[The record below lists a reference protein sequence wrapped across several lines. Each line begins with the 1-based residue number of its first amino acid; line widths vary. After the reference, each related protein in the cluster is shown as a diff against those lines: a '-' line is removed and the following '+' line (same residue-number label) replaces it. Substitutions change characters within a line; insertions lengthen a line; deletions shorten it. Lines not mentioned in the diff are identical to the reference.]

1 MKLSDYPMFCE
12 NMTTLK
18 ETSADKRD
26 AASCAYMTES
36 DIPAVDFDLVKKKYV
51 EKLGLSVV
59 PMSNDA
65 LFHHGEEKV
74 VFVEFKNGYIGKKEQ
89 FNIRKKIYDSVLI
102 YSDITKSGISSMR
115 EDVDYV
121 LVYNEDINSG
131 DSGQLE
137 KGADYIQDS
146 RSFDSF
152 AKNVSALARE
162 RYDRFGV
169 RMFEN
174 YCFKRV
180 HTYTKAEFETYLTD
194 GWDNHMRG

>member
-26 AASCAYMTES
+26 ATSCAYMTQS
-36 DIPAVDFDLVKKKYV
+36 DILAVDFDEVKKRYV
-51 EKLGLSVV
+51 ESLGLSVV

-65 LFHHGEEKV
+65 LFHHGKEKV
-74 VFVEFKNGYIGKKEQ
+74 VFVEFKNGHIGKKEQ

-115 EDVDYV
+115 EEVEYV
-121 LVYNEDINSG
+121 LVYNEAINGG
-131 DSGQLE
+131 DSDSLE
-137 KGADYIQDS
+137 KGADFIQDS
-146 RSFDSF
+146 PSFDSF
-152 AKNVSALARE
+152 AKGVSVLARE
-162 RYDRFGV
+162 RYVGFGV

-180 HTYTKAEFETYLTD
+180 YTYTEEEFEKYLTD
-194 GWDNHMRG
+194 GGGYHMRG

>member
-51 EKLGLSVV
+51 EELGLSVV

-65 LFHHGEEKV
+65 LFHHGEEKI

-121 LVYNEDINSG
+121 LVYNEDINTG

-146 RSFDSF
+146 PSFDSF
-152 AKNVSALARE
+152 AKGVSALARE
-162 RYDRFGV
+162 RYVGFGV
-169 RMFEN
+169 GMFEN

-180 HTYTKAEFETYLTD
+180 HTYTEAEFEKYLQTA
-194 GWDNHMRG
+194 GAIT

>member
-65 LFHHGEEKV
+65 LFHHEEEKV
-74 VFVEFKNGYIGKKEQ
+74 VFVEFKNGHIGKKEQ

-102 YSDITKSGISSMR
+102 YSDITKSGISNMR
-115 EDVDYV
+115 EEVEYV
-121 LVYNEDINSG
+121 LVYNEDINTG
-131 DSGQLE
+131 DFGQLE
-137 KGADYIQDS
+137 KGADFIQDS
-146 RSFDSF
+146 ISFNSF
-152 AKNVSALARE
+152 AKNVSALAKE
-162 RYDRFGV
+162 RYVGFGV
-169 RMFEN
+169 GMFEN

-180 HTYTKAEFETYLTD
+180 HTYTEAEFEKYLQTA
-194 GWDNHMRG
+194 GAIT

>member
-65 LFHHGEEKV
+65 LFHHEEEKV
-74 VFVEFKNGYIGKKEQ
+74 VFVEFKNGHIGKKEQ

-102 YSDITKSGISSMR
+102 YSDITKSGISNMR
-115 EDVDYV
+115 EEVEYV
-121 LVYNEDINSG
+121 LVYNEDINTG
-131 DSGQLE
+131 DFGQLE
-137 KGADYIQDS
+137 KGADFIQDS
-146 RSFDSF
+146 ISFNSF
-152 AKNVSALARE
+152 AKNVSALAKE
-162 RYDRFGV
+162 RYVGFGV
-169 RMFEN
+169 GMFEN
-174 YCFKRV
+174 YCFKIL
-180 HTYTKAEFETYLTD
+180 KPFS
-194 GWDNHMRG
+194 